1 MGGAV
6 LTAIKG
12 TRGGGRSWFTR
23 TTLRVTQKPAENS
36 PFSQVGLIVRQWGT
50 SSLHTLRQG
59 KRKEK
64 QMGFFEFVGPFQH
77 LNCVFII
84 ISDILFL
91 VKSLLSTY
99 VPGPSSCLS
108 HVSYLN
114 TENMFFQSS
123 VFSTWA
129 AVVFT
134 SLQSCCH
141 SYKWLCQAYYQSM
154 RGGTKLFS
162 GSNAD
167 FKVIQAHSLDLS
179 TVWEPVWDEQNMAQ
193 VWSHT
198 NFFGSSFLS
207 HLLALM
213 TKFLWISIISS
224 VKRVQWCLS
233 SRLGKIFHRV
243 VKSKYHMKV
252 PGTVMT

>member
-12 TRGGGRSWFTR
+12 RRGGGRSWFTR

-59 KRKEK
+59 KREEK
-64 QMGFFEFVGPFQH
+64 QMGFFEFVGPVQH

-123 VFSTWA
+123 VFSTSLPKRHLGCCWTPHYSL
-129 AVVFT
+129 AVIHINDSVKPT
-134 SLQSCCH
+134 INQWGEARS
-141 SYKWLCQAYYQSM
+141 
-154 RGGTKLFS
+154 
-162 GSNAD
+162 
-167 FKVIQAHSLDLS
+167 
-179 TVWEPVWDEQNMAQ
+179 
-193 VWSHT
+193 
-198 NFFGSSFLS
+198 FF
-207 HLLALM
+207 LALM
-213 TKFLWISIISS
+213 LILK
-224 VKRVQWCLS
+224 S
-233 SRLGKIFHRV
+233 SRPILWTCPPCESQCEMSRIWHKFGATPTFLEVLFFPI
-243 VKSKYHMKV
+243 Y
-252 PGTVMT
+252 